1 MIAEKERIKKV
12 QSKLY
17 EIKTNKEYQA
27 VLKETEAAQAA
38 NDKTEEEIILLLE
51 RIEELRKDYDASVAY
66 VKKRDKEVD
75 AEKKELEK
83 EMVSVESVVNELKKE
98 RDTLVSRVSGEAKAR
113 YKVLM
118 EKRSGLAVVNVK
130 NGVCL
135 GCYMNIPP
143 QLFLE
148 VTKNARLITCPSCNR
163 IFCYQGRS
171 VKGWHIYI
179 DGASL
184 GNPGRSGAG
193 IVSYDEQGNEVW
205 RESAHLG
212 TMTNNMAEYEALVRA
227 LRRAREMAVT
237 SVFVYT
243 DSQLVAN
250 QILGSYRVRNDRLR
264 KYLQEAQNMI
274 EDFNSFEIRYI
285 PREKNGLA
293 DKLAKSAAA
302 RQSG

>member
-1 MIAEKERIKKV
+1 MIEELETLCEMQKLDTQLIEHERKRAQAPKRLAEIEHDLQNAKDKVVKEKEIIEELDKERRRKEKELDSEKERIKKV

-38 NDKTEEEIILLLE
+38 NDKTEEEVILLLE

-83 EMVSVESVVNELKKE
+83 EMVSVESVVTALRKE
-98 RDTLVSRVSGEAKAR
+98 RDKLVSRVSGEAKAR

-148 VTKNARLITCPSCNR
+148 VTRNARLITCPSCNR
-163 IFCYQGRS
+163 IFCYQEE
-171 VKGWHIYI
+171 
-179 DGASL
+179 
-184 GNPGRSGAG
+184 P
-193 IVSYDEQGNEVW
+193 
-205 RESAHLG
+205 
-212 TMTNNMAEYEALVRA
+212 
-227 LRRAREMAVT
+227 
-237 SVFVYT
+237 
-243 DSQLVAN
+243 
-250 QILGSYRVRNDRLR
+250 
-264 KYLQEAQNMI
+264 
-274 EDFNSFEIRYI
+274 
-285 PREKNGLA
+285 
-293 DKLAKSAAA
+293 
-302 RQSG
+302 

>member
-1 MIAEKERIKKV
+1 M
-12 QSKLY
+12 
-17 EIKTNKEYQA
+17 
-27 VLKETEAAQAA
+27 
-38 NDKTEEEIILLLE
+38 
-51 RIEELRKDYDASVAY
+51 
-66 VKKRDKEVD
+66 
-75 AEKKELEK
+75 
-83 EMVSVESVVNELKKE
+83 
-98 RDTLVSRVSGEAKAR
+98 
-113 YKVLM
+113 
-118 EKRSGLAVVNVK
+118 
-130 NGVCL
+130 
-135 GCYMNIPP
+135 
-143 QLFLE
+143 
-148 VTKNARLITCPSCNR
+148 
-163 IFCYQGRS
+163 
-171 VKGWHIYI
+171 KGWHIYI

-193 IVSYDEQGNEVW
+193 IVIYDERGNELW

-227 LRRAREMAVT
+227 LRRAREMAAT

-264 KYLQEAQNMI
+264 KYLQEAQNII